1 MKKVFIDCG
10 ANHGQGLRQFMSM
23 FNMDSTWDI
32 HSYEPTPGLD
42 LDEDLMNL
50 ENVTFHRKAVWS
62 KNGTIDFSLCIPT
75 EEWKAASEGSSV
87 VGLLD
92 AGECIDPNSPQFRKH
107 DNIVKVETVDIC
119 SILKKFSNDD
129 YIVVKLDIEGSE
141 YEVCRKLLETE
152 DIVKINTMFVEWHV
166 NIVGSESHESTNELK
181 NRIRSYGV
189 ELHDWY

>member
-32 HSYEPTPGLD
+32 HSYEPTPGMV

-50 ENVTFHRKAVWS
+50 DNVTFHKKAVWS
-62 KNGTIDFSLCIPT
+62 KNETINFSLCIPS
-75 EEWKAASEGSSV
+75 EEWKDADQGSSIL
-87 VGLLD
+87 GLLD
-92 AGECIDPNSPQFRKH
+92 AGECIDPNSAQFRKH
-107 DNIVKVETVDIC
+107 DNIVEVEAVDIC
-119 SILKKFSNDD
+119 DILKKFSSDD
-129 YIVVKLDIEGSE
+129 FILMKIDIEGAE

-152 DIVKINTMFVEWHV
+152 DIVKVNKMFVEWHV

-189 ELHDWY
+189 ELHDWW